1 MAMSYITD
9 ALKRAQKANDDRYL
23 PYRDIISARPRR
35 RVRGKKRLI
44 LGVSLASLVL
54 LASTAF
60 SLITYFGQEGAV
72 EQESAA
78 TGAPAALRAKVDAA
92 ARQPARLAP
101 ENPARDAEILF
112 QAGLRRQQA
121 GDFGDAE
128 ALYRKSIESDP
139 KNLNALNNVG
149 VLCMHQKR
157 DGEAIDI
164 FYKLLDAK
172 GDWADPYYN
181 LACLFSRQ
189 GDVPKSLRY
198 LKIALWLDKDLR
210 GWARNDPDLEPLR
223 SRPEYSKI
231 VN

>member
-1 MAMSYITD
+1 MSYITD
-9 ALKRAQKANDDRYL
+9 ALKRAQKANDDRYE

-60 SLITYFGQEGAV
+60 SLITYLGQDGTQDDA
-72 EQESAA
+72 SPF
-78 TGAPAALRAKVDAA
+78 APAAIRAKVDAVT
-92 ARQPARLAP
+92 RQPVRLAP
-101 ENPARDAEILF
+101 ENPARDADILF

-121 GDFGDAE
+121 GDIGDAE
-128 ALYRKSIESDP
+128 ALYRKAIKADP
-139 KNLNALNNVG
+139 RNLDALNNVG
-149 VLCMHQKR
+149 VLFMHQKR

-164 FYKLLDAK
+164 FYQLIEAK
-172 GDWADPYYN
+172 GDWADPFYN

-189 GDVPKSLRY
+189 GDIPKSLKY
-198 LKIALWLDKDLR
+198 LKIALWLNKDLR
-210 GWARNDPDLEPLR
+210 EWARSDPDLEPLR
-223 SRPEYSKI
+223 SGAEYSKL

>member
-1 MAMSYITD
+1 MSYITD

-23 PYRDIISARPRR
+23 PYREIISARPRR

-60 SLITYFGQEGAV
+60 SLITYLGQDGAQDDASPV
-72 EQESAA
+72 APSAI
-78 TGAPAALRAKVDAA
+78 RAKVDAVT
-92 ARQPARLAP
+92 RQPVRLAP
-101 ENPARDAEILF
+101 EDRARDTDILF

-121 GDFGDAE
+121 GDIGDAE
-128 ALYRKSIESDP
+128 ALYRKAIKADP
-139 KNLNALNNVG
+139 ENLNALNNVG

-164 FYKLLDAK
+164 FYQLIEAK
-172 GDWADPYYN
+172 GDWADPFYN

-189 GDVPKSLRY
+189 GDIPKSLKY
-198 LKIALWLDKDLR
+198 LKIALWLNKGLR
-210 GWARNDPDLEPLR
+210 EWARNDPDLEPLR
-223 SRPEYSKI
+223 SGAEYPKL

>member
-1 MAMSYITD
+1 MSYITD

-72 EQESAA
+72 EQESVA
-78 TGAPAALRAKVDAA
+78 TGPPAALRAKVDAA

-189 GDVPKSLRY
+189 GDVPKGLKY
-198 LKIALWLDKDLR
+198 LKIALWLNKDLR
-210 GWARNDPDLEPLR
+210 EWARNDPDLEPLR

>member
-1 MAMSYITD
+1 MSYITD

-60 SLITYFGQEGAV
+60 SLITYFGQEGAL
-72 EQESAA
+72 QEDSAVPVTFA
-78 TGAPAALRAKVDAA
+78 TLRAKIDAA
-92 ARQPARLAP
+92 VRQPARLAP
-101 ENPARDAEILF
+101 EDPARDADILF

-128 ALYRKSIESDP
+128 ALYRKSIEFDP

-149 VLCMHQKR
+149 VLYMHQKR
-157 DGEAIDI
+157 DGEAIEI

-172 GDWADPYYN
+172 SDWADPYYN
-181 LACLFSRQ
+181 LACIFSRQ
-189 GDVPKSLRY
+189 GDFPKSLRH
-198 LKIALWLDKDLR
+198 LKIALWLNKDLR
-210 GWARNDPDLEPLR
+210 EWARTDPDLEPLR
-223 SRPEYSKI
+223 ARPEYSKI